1 MNKKIFVVFVILQVI
16 GYFGCTK
23 HTVKLEQD
31 EPFRVDVNMRIDV
44 YQHINDHANTIE
56 DIINSSSE
64 PQSRRVLQTIFAL
77 FAEVTPSVYAQ
88 SDSIMSQLSPMA
100 KTAIENRKV
109 RRNAIVEWQSR
120 GVLGENAVGMVE
132 SVNKD
137 GLSENE
143 RTTVSALESAENHDR
158 SIIFNELAKIEGT
171 SAEQVGKVYSV
182 SLQKNAPVGT
192 PIKVY
197 NAQSNGYSWIKK

>member
-1 MNKKIFVVFVILQVI
+1 MNRKIFVVFVILQVV

-31 EPFRVDVNMRIDV
+31 APFRVDVNMRIDV

-56 DIINSSSE
+56 DIINSSSGS
-64 PQSRRVLQTIFAL
+64 QLRRVVQTMFAL
-77 FAEVTPSVYAQ
+77 LAEVTPSVYAQ
-88 SDSIMSQLSPMA
+88 SDSIMNQLSPMA
-100 KTAIENRKV
+100 KNAIENRKG
-109 RRNAIVEWQSR
+109 RRNEIVECQSR

-132 SVNKD
+132 SVNLNS
-137 GLSENE
+137 LSEDD

-158 SIIFNELAKIEGT
+158 SIIFSELAQIEGT

-182 SLQKNAPVGT
+182 SLQKNAPAGT